1 MNTMAM
7 LKGMGAGIATGAAVY
22 AFSNST
28 SSKKRKL
35 KSRTARAI
43 HAIGDIAEG
52 VADFMS

>member
-43 HAIGDIAEG
+43 HAISDIAEG